1 MKKSALQSEYKSLW
15 LDIGNRV
22 ISATPCLLLI
32 PKLAAA
38 LPKRPVVSVFNY
50 CRRAY
55 HPLQKQGKWT
65 EEEDAAL
72 KL

>member
-15 LDIGNRV
+15 LDIGN
-22 ISATPCLLLI
+22 SHPQFYASLLI
-32 PKLAAA
+32 PELAAA

-65 EEEDAAL
+65 EEQDAAL
-72 KL
+72 RA